1 MKSSYQ
7 VVREYLIE
15 RVDYYRSNEYKWK
28 REGKELP
35 AYSVGLR
42 DAYENVLSL
51 MDFISPPTDGLKD
64 ALEALDMLYEDYE
77 EGEAE

>member
-1 MKSSYQ
+1 MRSCYQ

-28 REGKELP
+28 REGREMP
-35 AYSVGLR
+35 AYSAGLR

-51 MDFISPPTDGLKD
+51 MDLISLPADGLKD
-64 ALEALDMLYEDYE
+64 ALDALDMLYQ
-77 EGEAE
+77 EGETE